1 MERETGARPGDPGV
15 NRTVDRLFL
24 LFLGVGI
31 LILPLSS
38 CKKKHE
44 LEVTATAYNSL
55 PAQTEGDP
63 CVTAW
68 GDRLEPGD
76 KVIAVSR
83 DLIPLGLTHGVEVE
97 ILGLPGTYR
106 VLDKMNRRW
115 KMKIDIY
122 MGNDLKAAREWGRR
136 RVTIRWYE

>member
-1 MERETGARPGDPGV
+1 MT
-15 NRTVDRLFL
+15 
-24 LFLGVGI
+24 GI

-38 CKKKHE
+38 CKKKQE
-44 LEVTATAYNSL
+44 LEVIATAYNSRRS
-55 PAQTEGDP
+55 QTQGDP
-63 CVTAW
+63 FVTAW
-68 GDRLEPGD
+68 GDHLEPGI
-76 KVIAVSR
+76 KAIAVSR

-122 MGNDLKAAREWGRR
+122 MGNDVKATREWGQR
-136 RVTIRWYE
+136 RVTIRWVE